1 MNYAFLKSLLIA
13 TCAAFSVSSFIP
25 GLQAADTVPLV
36 LKLPMH
42 TVKGTPEDLP
52 TGPNIE
58 PPPKNPPAPLQ
69 VPAGVVNVAAGKKV
83 TSSVAPYSGE
93 LSQITDG
100 KREPYDED
108 VVEFKKG
115 TQWVQV
121 DLGASYAIYAIAMWH
136 DHRLLQAMHDVVIQV
151 SDDPEFKTGVTTLFN
166 NDTDDSSKLGV
177 GTDREYFELEYGRII
192 AAKGVKARYVRGYTK
207 GSSLTAINCWQE
219 IEVYALPAK

>member
-1 MNYAFLKSLLIA
+1 MKRTNFFIAALITA
-13 TCAAFSVSSFIP
+13 VACLPRVE
-25 GLQAADTVPLV
+25 AADTVPLV
-36 LKLPMH
+36 IKLPAH

-52 TGPNIE
+52 SGPNIE

-69 VPAGVVNVAAGKKV
+69 VPKGVVNVAAGKKV
-83 TSSVAPYSGE
+83 TSSVSPYSGE

-108 VVEFKKG
+108 VAEFKKG

-121 DLGASYAIYAIAMWH
+121 DLGEQYEIHAIAMWH
-136 DHRLLQAMHDVVIQV
+136 DHRLLQAMHDAILQV

-166 NDTDDSSKLGV
+166 NDTDNSSKLGV
-177 GTDREYFELEYGRII
+177 GTDREYFELEWGRVVP
-192 AAKGVKARYVRGYTK
+192 AKGVKARYVRGYTK
-207 GSSLTAINCWQE
+207 GSTLTAINCWQE